1 MNKITAAGFV
11 IYRDLGKGNIVFLGL
26 IALPYFQKKNN
37 GIYDIPKGRL
47 DNNETPL
54 EAALREV
61 KEEAGLDIQKTDGG
75 PFVYDRMSIWLAECF
90 QEPEIG
96 INPITK
102 EKEHLGY
109 KWLKPEELE
118 SQCLVY
124 LKPSINWA
132 RKYLGDI

>member
-1 MNKITAAGFV
+1 MQEYSI
-11 IYRDLGKGNIVFLGL
+11 GKRVVEVYLHQPYSWFLSRHSADFGKAIL
-26 IALPYFQKKNN
+26 S
-37 GIYDIPKGRL
+37 
-47 DNNETPL
+47 E
-54 EAALREV
+54 
-61 KEEAGLDIQKTDGG
+61 IQQ
-75 PFVYDRMSIWLAECF
+75 II
-90 QEPEIG
+90 EIG

-118 SQCLVY
+118 SQCLDY